1 MTTPAE
7 DFAAAISPLLPRRPD
22 PPADDLTVPSGSSV
36 GTGPVDEPVPDDV
49 VDELRRLDADYALT
63 GQLPD
68 GWTDPT
74 TTVEPDGPRRPR
86 PDKSQASGAFSTPP
100 DEDPAAAFARI
111 ITGAIPSGPNPYPS
125 YDPRSTSR

>member
-22 PPADDLTVPSGSSV
+22 PPADDLTA
-36 GTGPVDEPVPDDV
+36 DDDPEGDAAI
-49 VDELRRLDADYALT
+49 DELARINAVYALT
-63 GQLPD
+63 GELPEWWPAD
-68 GWTDPT
+68 DDPAD
-74 TTVEPDGPRRPR
+74 EPDDAPRRPR